1 MAVLSFFFPI
11 VGWILWA
18 VKKDS
23 NPEDAHKC
31 AKWAWI
37 GFAVGVGCY
46 LLTLLFAS
54 GARY

>member
-1 MAVLSFFFPI
+1 MAVLSFLVPI

-23 NPEDAHKC
+23 NPEDAKTC

-37 GFAVGVGCY
+37 GFGVGLACW
-46 LLTLLFAS
+46 LISVIAVALM
-54 GARY
+54 

>member
-11 VGWILWA
+11 IGWILWA

-37 GFAVGVGCY
+37 GVAVGVGCY
-46 LLTLLFAS
+46 LLILAS

>member
-1 MAVLSFFFPI
+1 MAVLSFLFPI

-37 GFAVGVGCY
+37 GVAVYVGFWI
-46 LLTLLFAS
+46 LAAIFGA

>member
-18 VKKDS
+18 VKKDQ
-23 NPEDAHKC
+23 NPEDASKW

-37 GFAVGVGCY
+37 GFGVG
-46 LLTLLFAS
+46 LAGVLITSFM
-54 GARY
+54 

>member
-1 MAVLSFFFPI
+1 MAVLSFLFPI

-37 GFAVGVGCY
+37 GVVVYFVCVFFLGLA
-46 LLTLLFAS
+46 